1 MTSFFDLN
9 YEGSTGPAG
18 RYGSATP
25 TKEGAGGVSGY
36 GTGKG
41 NVLGRGDDKDKDKDR
56 GRDVRGGIGLVE
68 REGNEADLRTQQHTK
83 WEADKKTQKRITVL
97 ENRLRAQMVEV
108 ADLTAQL
115 KKARE
120 TAQTAIS
127 AKDELAKRMNS
138 PKFNQESKSPSLKDI
153 GGLDNALAKIFTLEE
168 ENSRMH
174 KRIKVEFPN
183 EVSEGANK

>member
-1 MTSFFDLN
+1 
-9 YEGSTGPAG
+9 
-18 RYGSATP
+18 
-25 TKEGAGGVSGY
+25 
-36 GTGKG
+36 
-41 NVLGRGDDKDKDKDR
+41 VLGRGDDKDKDR

-68 REGNEADLRTQQHTK
+68 RGEGNEADLRMQQHTK

-97 ENRLRAQMVEV
+97 EKRLQAQVDEV

-115 KKARE
+115 KRARE
-120 TAQTAIS
+120 TAHTAIS

-174 KRIKVEFPN
+174 RRIEVEFPN
-183 EVSEGANK
+183 EVSKGANKWVTIQYSTIQYSP

>member
-1 MTSFFDLN
+1 M
-9 YEGSTGPAG
+9 
-18 RYGSATP
+18 
-25 TKEGAGGVSGY
+25 
-36 GTGKG
+36 
-41 NVLGRGDDKDKDKDR
+41 LGRGDDKDKDR

-68 REGNEADLRTQQHTK
+68 RGEGNEADIRMQQHTK

-97 ENRLRAQMVEV
+97 EKRLQAQVDEV

-115 KKARE
+115 KRARE

-153 GGLDNALAKIFTLEE
+153 GGLDYALAKIFTLEE

-174 KRIKVEFPN
+174 RRIEVEFPN
-183 EVSEGANK
+183 EVSKGANKWWTIQYSTIQNSP